1 MNLKERLRGK
11 IPEDC
16 LVLLSN
22 RFHVIGKVAI
32 LCLSPEM
39 EPYKIEIGKAVLSN
53 GQGIDTV
60 LNKRSDLQGEKRVA
74 QYEILAGQGDTVTV
88 HREFGFSYR
97 LDLSRV
103 FFSSRLGYE
112 RIRVANQVVP
122 GEDVLLPFAG
132 VGPFA
137 VPIAARGARVL
148 AVEKSGEACR
158 YMAENI
164 RRNRVEEMV
173 RIINGDAF
181 NMPQFIRGHFSRAVI
196 PAPYGR
202 EKILEVVLPLV
213 RPGGM
218 MHIYVFKK
226 APEIEA
232 LVGHYEDLG
241 MKTVLC
247 RRCGNV
253 APGVS
258 RWVFDLAK
266 E

>member
-173 RIINGDAF
+173 WIINGDAF
-181 NMPQFIRGHFSRAVI
+181 CMPQFIRGHFNRAVI

>member
-1 MNLKERLRGK
+1 MNLKDKLRGR
-11 IPEDC
+11 IPEDA
-16 LVLLSN
+16 LAPLSN
-22 RFHVIGKVAI
+22 RFHVIGDIAI
-32 LCLSPEM
+32 LRLSPKL
-39 EPYKIEIGKAVLSN
+39 EPYKKEIAEAVLSN
-53 GQGIDTV
+53 GPGIHTV
-60 LNKRSDLQGEKRVA
+60 LNKSSNLQGERRVA
-74 QYEILAGQGDTVTV
+74 QFEILAGQGDTVTV

-112 RIRVANQVVP
+112 RMRLAEQVEA
-122 GEDVLLPFAG
+122 GEEVLLPFAG

-158 YMAENI
+158 YLAENI

-181 NMPQFIRGHFSRAVI
+181 SMPQFIRGHLSRAVI

-232 LVGHYEDLG
+232 LVRQYEDLG